1 MMNSDEHAETM
12 RKVVT
17 YANDESKATEHSVG
31 KGQAYG
37 LSRGIALNLVRYCC
51 NARDVHFL
59 RALPLGVVG
68 AAVNAHDAGI
78 QHAVAGVL
86 AQVAFC

>member
-1 MMNSDEHAETM
+1 M

-59 RALPLGVVG
+59 RALPAI
-68 AAVNAHDAGI
+68 AALRAILPQRPRPPSTRCSAGWWYRDAKTE
-78 QHAVAGVL
+78 VR
-86 AQVAFC
+86 